1 LKPSCTLA
9 TNGRYLPDVDVLV
22 VGGGVAG
29 LGTALTL
36 SRQGHRVEVL
46 ERDDTPLADHPD
58 DAFAADRKGAPQVR
72 HSHAFLARLR
82 NLLRDH
88 HPDVLA
94 ALLDAGATEM
104 RLGDDL
110 PPTMVGFTREPADD
124 DLVMLACRRTTFEWV
139 LRQTVLHEG
148 RVTFTKT
155 GAVGLVTDVNRV
167 LGAKVEHQ
175 QTKLADLTVVAGGR
189 RSNLPAWLAQAGITM
204 PETTDETGI
213 VYYSRFYRLN
223 DGQAFPPRAGT
234 QGGDLGYVKFGVFV
248 GDNRTFSITLA
259 CSTDDTVMRK
269 LLGTIDGFNHVV
281 ASMPIPAQWIA
292 PALATPL
299 TDVNAMAGLLNRE
312 RRMVVDGEPIALGVH
327 GVGDVLLCTNP
338 LYGRGCSTGFWTAH
352 LLAEAIAAHPNDQR
366 QQALTYASLVDEHVR
381 PWYLSSVQQ
390 DASARKVAAK
400 LLAGQPADDPS
411 DPNSMMRAVFRDGL
425 FPAIRTEPAVLRAFF
440 RTFNLLDRPDALLT
454 NSDVT
459 AKVWAAY
466 EARASRPPETPLGL
480 DREQLLAQLAS

>member
-1 LKPSCTLA
+1 
-9 TNGRYLPDVDVLV
+9 VDVLV

-36 SRQGHRVEVL
+36 SRQGHDVEVL
-46 ERDDTPLADHPD
+46 ERDDTPLARHPD
-58 DAFAADRKGAPQVR
+58 GAFAADRNGAPQVR

-94 ALLDAGATEM
+94 ALLDAGATELK
-104 RLGDDL
+104 LGDDL
-110 PPTMVGFTREPADD
+110 PPTMVGFEREPADD

-139 LRQTVLHEG
+139 LRNTVVGEG
-148 RVTFTKT
+148 RVRFTRT
-155 GAVGLVTDVNRV
+155 GAVGLLNDGHRIT
-167 LGAKVEHQ
+167 GAKLERGGERQ
-175 QTKLADLTVVAGGR
+175 ADMTVVAGGR
-189 RSNLPAWLAQAGITM
+189 RSNLPAWMAQIGIEM
-204 PETTDETGI
+204 RETVDDTGI
-213 VYYSRFYRLN
+213 VYFSRFYRLN
-223 DGQAFPPRAGT
+223 EGQQFPPRAGT
-234 QGGDLGYVKFGVFV
+234 QGGDLGYVKFGVFI

-259 CSTDDTVMRK
+259 CSTDDTVIRK
-269 LLGTIDGFNHVV
+269 LLGTVEGFNQLV
-281 ASMPIPAQWIA
+281 ATMPIPAPWID
-292 PALATPL
+292 PRLATPI

-312 RRMVVDGEPIALGVH
+312 RHMVVDGEPIALGIH
-327 GVGDVLLCTNP
+327 AVGDVLLCTNP

-352 LLAEAIAAHPNDQR
+352 LLGEAIGAHGDDVRAQALAYNELVR
-366 QQALTYASLVDEHVR
+366 QQVR

-390 DASARKVAAK
+390 DGSARKVAAN
-400 LLAGQPADDPS
+400 LLAGLPADDPS
-411 DPNSMMRAVFRDGL
+411 DPNSLMRAVFRDGL

-466 EARASRPPETPLGL
+466 EARDTRPPEVPFGL
-480 DREQLLAQLAS
+480 DRDKLLKIIAA